1 MNEYENEPVRGLPE
15 ELPAGET
22 MVWQGE
28 PTWTAIARRVFHV
41 HALAVY
47 FAVLIALHVTYQLTQ
62 GETLAAVLPGVAWQL
77 SLGLAALAIL
87 SVMALA
93 YARTTVYTITNQRLV
108 IRFGVAVPMMINIPW
123 ASVAAADLRR
133 CADGS
138 GDIALTLVPEKRM
151 SYLTLWPNVRPWH
164 YGRVQPMIRG
174 VSNPTAVASKLARV
188 VTGETW
194 QQPAAERAAPLSDRG
209 MAAAS

>member
-1 MNEYENEPVRGLPE
+1 M
-15 ELPAGET
+15 
-22 MVWQGE
+22 
-28 PTWTAIARRVFHV
+28 ARRVFHV
-41 HALAVY
+41 HGLALY
-47 FAVLIALHVTYQLTQ
+47 FSALIGIHLAYKLVQ
-62 GETLAAVLPGVAWQL
+62 GETLATALLGAGWQL
-77 SLGLAALAIL
+77 SLGLVALGIL

-93 YARTTVYTITNQRLV
+93 YARTTVYTITNRRLV

-123 ASVAAADLRR
+123 DSVSSAGLRQ
-133 CADGS
+133 CSDGT
-138 GDIALTLVPEKRM
+138 GDIALTLYPEKRM

-174 VSNPTAVASKLARV
+174 VEDPKAVAAMLAKI

-194 QQPAAERAAPLSDRG
+194 QQERQSAPAASHVPARG

>member
-1 MNEYENEPVRGLPE
+1 MNEYESEPVRGLPE
-15 ELPAGET
+15 ELPEGET

-41 HALAVY
+41 HALALY
-47 FAVLIALHVTYQLTQ
+47 FAALIIIHLAYQLAQ
-62 GETLAAVLPGVAWQL
+62 GASLAATLPSVTWQV
-77 SLGLAALAIL
+77 SLGLVALAIL

-123 ASVAAADLRR
+123 DAVASAGLRK
-133 CADGS
+133 CSDGT

-174 VSNPTAVASKLARV
+174 VSEPTAVAAKLARV
-188 VTGETW
+188 VTGDTW
-194 QQPAAERAAPLSDRG
+194 QQAAPKRATSATSPS
-209 MAAAS
+209 MAAVS